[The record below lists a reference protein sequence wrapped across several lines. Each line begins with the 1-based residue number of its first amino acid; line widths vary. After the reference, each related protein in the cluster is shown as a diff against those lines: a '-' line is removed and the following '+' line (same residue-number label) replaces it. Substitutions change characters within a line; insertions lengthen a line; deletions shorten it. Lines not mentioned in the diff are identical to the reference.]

1 MTLKNSS
8 AAKSAGWL
16 KFIPGIIW
24 FAFVLVVVFLPG
36 DDIPDESWLSIS
48 NFDKLIHASLFGG
61 IVFLFCFP
69 FKKAAIEKPG
79 KLNLFIRITVAT
91 IVWGFTTELIQ
102 KYFIPGRQ
110 YDLMDWIADSTGAVI
125 AFFISRKLFAK

>member
-1 MTLKNSS
+1 MASNNNA
-8 AAKSAGWL
+8 AAKKISGV

-24 FAFVLVVVFLPG
+24 FVIVMVIICLPG
-36 DDIPDESWLSIS
+36 DDIPNEGWINIAD
-48 NFDKLIHASLFGG
+48 FDKLIHACLFGG

-69 FKKAAIEKPG
+69 FKKAAIEKPQ
-79 KLNLFIRITVAT
+79 KLNLFIRIMLAA

-110 YDLMDWIADSTGAVI
+110 YDLMDWLADSTGAVI
-125 AFFISRKLFAK
+125 AFFVSKKLFAK

>member
-1 MTLKNSS
+1 MTSKNSS
-8 AAKSAGWL
+8 AAKSADWL

-36 DDIPDESWLSIS
+36 DDVPDESWLSLS
-48 NFDKLIHASLFGG
+48 DFDKLIHAGLFGG

-69 FKKAAIEKPG
+69 FKKTAIEKPE
-79 KLNLFIRITVAT
+79 KLNLFIRITIAT

-125 AFFISRKLFAK
+125 AFFMSRKLFAK